1 MPLPAVLPIIV
12 ETILVSLG
20 LMGVEAAVGAAKA
33 ASAAGKT
40 PAEIAAAAAAAA
52 PEAKIGAGA
61 VKRAAAEGQRVRTQS
76 RIHTEVA
83 EGQAAKAAAAE
94 AAASKRW
101 FGRGG
106 RVGRLAGG
114 GLTALFALSMLP
126 MVMEMFKGRG
136 EEGGAMPGGE
146 GAAGEQDLLALLG
159 AMQGGG
165 MGGGSDFDLR
175 ELYQRSG
182 SAADLAT
189 RRQLISSMPSSL
201 GNRRAD
207 LDEIIRGNRDMLG
220 QIAYSEPMSIAQ
232 AYARQGLYG
241 GPQQPQVNFQ
251 DLM

>member
-1 MPLPAVLPIIV
+1 MAPVIPILV
-12 ETILVSLG
+12 ETIIASLG
-20 LMGVEAAVGAAKA
+20 LMGVDAAIDAAKQA
-33 ASAAGKT
+33 AAAGKG
-40 PAEIAAAAAAAA
+40 PADIAAAAAAAA
-52 PEAKIGAGA
+52 PAGTTIKPA
-61 VKRAAAEGQRVRTQS
+61 DVKRAAAEGQRVHTQS

-106 RVGRLAGG
+106 RVGRIAGAG
-114 GLTALFALSMLP
+114 FTGLFALSMLP
-126 MVMEMFKGRG
+126 MIMEMFKGGG
-136 EEGGAMPGGE
+136 EERGAMPGG

-165 MGGGSDFDLR
+165 MGEGSDFDLR

-182 SAADLAT
+182 AATDMAT
-189 RRQLISSMPSSL
+189 RRQMMSSLPSSL

-220 QIAYSEPMSIAQ
+220 QIAYSEPISIAQ